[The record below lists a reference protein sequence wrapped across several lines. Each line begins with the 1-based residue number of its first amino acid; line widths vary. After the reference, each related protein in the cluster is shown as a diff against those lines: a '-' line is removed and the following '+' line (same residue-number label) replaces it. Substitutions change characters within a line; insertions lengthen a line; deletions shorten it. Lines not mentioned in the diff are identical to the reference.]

1 MSLITSSHILFAKL
15 SHMGMPNFK
24 GDREMQSFRLCQ
36 ERGELEYLRIIQKIT
51 TLTKAQA
58 LRDH

>member
-1 MSLITSSHILFAKL
+1 MD
-15 SHMGMPNFK
+15 MPNFK

-36 ERGELEYLRIIQKIT
+36 ERGELEYLWIIQKIT

-58 LRDH
+58 LRDHQMDS